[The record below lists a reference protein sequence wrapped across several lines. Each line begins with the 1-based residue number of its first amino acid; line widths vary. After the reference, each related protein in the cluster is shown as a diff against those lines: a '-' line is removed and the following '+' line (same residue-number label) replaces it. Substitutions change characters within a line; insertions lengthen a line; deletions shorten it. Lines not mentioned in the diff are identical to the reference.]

1 MLIFQV
7 YEFLGHFFRPHQTY
21 RAVVFDLCQRHEGLV
36 NSIEQIASSN
46 DSALGR
52 MVQDYELGKISFEKL
67 RTVVNNKVNGE
78 PTNFKDAEVEEKD
91 ENLWRAFERL
101 RFYGIKVAILTN
113 VGFED
118 DRMDRTIGPN
128 LSGQVDLVVESCRVR
143 MRKPNPRIYEY
154 AAREFQLQTGECLYV
169 DQLARNCRGAEIAG
183 MKSIQ
188 VMNGDT
194 KRAVDQLSKLLG
206 LDLF

>member
-67 RTVVNNKVNGE
+67 RNVVNTKVNGE
-78 PTNFKDAEVEEKD
+78 PTNFKAAEVEEKD

-128 LSGQVDLVVESCRVR
+128 LSGQVDLIVESCRLR
-143 MRKPNPRIYEY
+143 MRKPNPRIYEHT
-154 AAREFQLQTGECLYV
+154 ARELKLQTDECVYV